1 MAELIMSFDFG
12 LRRIGVAVGQR
23 ITGTAT
29 PLGIVGAV
37 DGVPDWTQLEK
48 LIKDWQPA
56 KLIVGL
62 PLNMD
67 NSENDMSH
75 RAARF
80 AGKLSG
86 RFGIPVETM
95 DERLS
100 TFEVRQAGA
109 TAKKEG
115 TAGKKGATGK
125 IRASRKKV
133 TPRKR
138 VDDLAAVVILE
149 SWLRQS

>member
-12 LRRIGVAVGQR
+12 FRRIGVAVGQR
-23 ITGTAT
+23 LTGTAT

-48 LIKDWQPA
+48 LIKDWQPVRF
-56 KLIVGL
+56 IVGL

-67 NSENDMSH
+67 NSESDMSH

-80 AGKLSG
+80 AEKLSG
-86 RFGIPVETM
+86 RFGIPAETM

-100 TFEVRQAGA
+100 TFEVRQTG
-109 TAKKEG
+109 TVVKESS
-115 TAGKKGATGK
+115 TGKKGATGR